1 MAVTHNAMRE
11 ALIALM
17 PRGMVWNTQTD
28 SYWWKLLDVLA
39 AGFNRVNAAA
49 DKLLVEANP
58 RTTYELLTDW
68 ERALGLP
75 DLCGS
80 SDLSVADRQAAI
92 IARLTA
98 VGGATPAYLI
108 QQAEAMGYAGASIEE
123 YDLSTCEGDCEQSLC
138 DEPWLFTFT
147 LHLPQEPGSLGA
159 TCIGSCEDFLGV
171 PPNNRIECLINR
183 IKPAHTHAIYA
194 YGA

>member
-1 MAVTHNAMRE
+1 MAVSHDAMRS

-17 PRGMVWNTQTD
+17 PRGIVWNTEPG
-28 SYWWKLLDVLA
+28 SGWWKLLDALA
-39 AGFNRVNAAA
+39 AGFSRLNDAA

-58 RTTYELLTDW
+58 RTTYELLPDW

-80 SDLSVADRQAAI
+80 ADLSVADRRAAI

-108 QQAEAMGYAGASIEE
+108 QQAEAMGYAGATIEE
-123 YDLSTCEGDCEQSLC
+123 YDLATCGGDCEQSLC

-159 TCIGSCEDFLGV
+159 TCVGSCEDFLGM